1 VPAHP
6 TFPVT
11 KGLTSRAIRMKRT
24 VNVSEVTNDI
34 DYLTALSNTRS
45 EIIVPIL
52 DDAGKHIL
60 GTIDVESEKVSAF
73 DHATERLLEQ
83 CAVAL
88 RALWITEQNRTL

>member
-1 VPAHP
+1 
-6 TFPVT
+6 
-11 KGLTSRAIRMKRT
+11 MKRT